1 MEDFSLGLM
10 DKLFLSKN
18 NLKAEQ
24 TASVLRLS
32 LEELKDS
39 VAKDLEDLLNT
50 RMVNSAEI
58 FEQYPEAS
66 KSIAAYGLNDFSGLS
81 LASTDDRAYICR
93 SLEQAIL
100 KHEPRLK
107 NVQAE
112 IEVDET
118 AINKLNF
125 FISAMLIV
133 DPIVEPVSFDA
144 VLKTTSLQYS
154 IRKARRNANRTIYG

>member
-10 DKLFLSKN
+10 DKLFLNKN
-18 NLKAEQ
+18 NVKAEQ

-32 LEELKDS
+32 LDELKDS
-39 VAKDLEDLLNT
+39 VARDLEDLLNT
-50 RMVNSAEI
+50 RMVNADARLAK
-58 FEQYPEAS
+58 YPEVS

-81 LASTDDRAYICR
+81 LASTDDRTHICR

-112 IEVDET
+112 IEIDET

-133 DPIVEPVSFDA
+133 NPIVEPVSFDA

-154 IRKARRNANRTIYG
+154 IRKARRNVNRAIYG